1 MKKQKTMTQT
11 LIQNQLAE
19 AHGQLAIA
27 AKLAA
32 ESDNPFTFDD
42 VERLKHLA
50 EMVELALTD
59 LCGVVKE
66 NSCI

>member
-1 MKKQKTMTQT
+1 MKKQKTMTQI

-42 VERLKHLA
+42 VERINHLA
-50 EMVELALTD
+50 EMVELALAD
-59 LCGVVKE
+59 LCGVVRE
-66 NSCI
+66 ESCI

>member
-1 MKKQKTMTQT
+1 MKKQKWSTQI
-11 LIQNQLAE
+11 LIQNRLAE
-19 AHGQLAIA
+19 AHKQLAIA

-50 EMVELALTD
+50 EMVELALAD
-59 LCGVVKE
+59 LCGVVQQ
-66 NSCI
+66 N